1 MDRNFIGVVIALL
14 CGAVVGIERQWSGHA
29 TGAGSHFAGI
39 RTFTLLGGL
48 SGAAGLLWTSGYDP
62 LATVLIA
69 GAVAL
74 VAIGYAAVARRD
86 LEATTEVAALV
97 VIAAGTLAGLGLW
110 RVASGIAVITVT
122 LLVEKSRLH
131 SMVSGLSDA
140 GLRAGIRFALMAIVI
155 LPLLPE
161 GPYGPLGGVRPR
173 ELWILVLFFSGL
185 SFFAYV
191 IRSIVG
197 TGHGY
202 VIAGLIGGLISS
214 TNVTLN
220 FSKTSAK
227 ERDAATP
234 LALGVLAA
242 CTMMY
247 LRVAITASVL
257 NRELGVALIPYML
270 APGLLGA
277 ALFVWGFRR
286 VSNST
291 SSNESEENPL
301 QLSSAIRMAV
311 LFQVVLYG
319 VTVVRDTWGQSGLIV
334 SGAVL
339 GLTDV
344 DALVISAAKTGAGN
358 LNAAVVS
365 TVAGTISNT
374 VLKMGLAAVLGK
386 GRYRVLVVGGLAL
399 LIIATGV
406 MLAVWR

>member
-1 MDRNFIGVVIALL
+1 MDQSSIGVVIALL
-14 CGAVVGIERQWSGHA
+14 CGAVVGVEREWSGHA
-29 TGAGSHFAGI
+29 TGASSHFAGV

-48 SGAAGLLWTSGYDP
+48 SGAAGLLWGSGYAP

-86 LEATTEVAALV
+86 LDATTEVAALV
-97 VIAAGTLAGLGLW
+97 VIAAGALAGIGMWGL
-110 RVASGIAVITVT
+110 ASGIAIVTVI
-122 LLVEKSRLH
+122 LLMEKSRLH
-131 SMVSGLSDA
+131 TLVSGLSDA
-140 GLRAGIRFALMAIVI
+140 GLRAGIRFALMAVVI

-197 TGHGY
+197 TGRGY
-202 VIAGLIGGLISS
+202 VIAGLLGGLISS

-220 FSKTSAK
+220 FSRTSAK
-227 ERDAATP
+227 KRDAATS

-247 LRVAITASVL
+247 LRVNITAAVL
-257 NRELGVALIPYML
+257 NRELGAALIPYML
-270 APGLLGA
+270 VPGLLGA
-277 ALFVWGFRR
+277 ALFAWGLRR
-286 VSNST
+286 VSNGT
-291 SSNESEENPL
+291 IPNDGQDNPL

-311 LFQVVLYG
+311 LFQFVLYC
-319 VTVVRDTWGQSGLIV
+319 VTAMRNAWGGSGLIM
-334 SGAVL
+334 SGAIL

-344 DALVISAAKTGAGN
+344 DALVISTAKTGIGN
-358 LNAAVVS
+358 LNAATVS
-365 TVAGTISNT
+365 TVVGTISNT
-374 VLKMGLAAVLGK
+374 VLKMSLAAALGR
-386 GRYRVLVVGGLAL
+386 GRFRVLVVCGLAAL
-399 LIIATGV
+399 AIASSV
-406 MLAVWR
+406 MLVVLR

>member
-1 MDRNFIGVVIALL
+1 MDQSSIGVVIALF
-14 CGAVVGIERQWSGHA
+14 CGAVVGVERQWSGHA
-29 TGAGSHFAGI
+29 TGAGSHFAGV

-48 SGAAGLLWTSGYDP
+48 SGAVGLLWGSGYAP

-86 LEATTEVAALV
+86 LDATTEVAALV
-97 VIAAGTLAGLGLW
+97 VIAAGALAGIGMWGL
-110 RVASGIAVITVT
+110 ASGIAIVTVI
-122 LLVEKSRLH
+122 LLMEKSRLH
-131 SMVSGLSDA
+131 TLVSGLSDA
-140 GLRAGIRFALMAIVI
+140 GLRAGIRFALMAVVI

-197 TGHGY
+197 TGRGY
-202 VIAGLIGGLISS
+202 VIAGLLGGLISS

-220 FSKTSAK
+220 FSRTSAK
-227 ERDAATP
+227 ERDAATS

-247 LRVAITASVL
+247 LRVNITAAVL
-257 NRELGVALIPYML
+257 NREVGAALIPYML
-270 APGLLGA
+270 VPGLLGA
-277 ALFVWGFRR
+277 ALFAWGLRR
-286 VSNST
+286 VSNGT
-291 SSNESEENPL
+291 IPNDGQDNPL

-311 LFQVVLYG
+311 LFQFVLYC
-319 VTVVRDTWGQSGLIV
+319 VTAIRDTWGGSGLII
-334 SGAVL
+334 SGAIL

-344 DALVISAAKTGAGN
+344 DALVISAAKTGTGN
-358 LNAAVVS
+358 LNTATVS
-365 TVAGTISNT
+365 TVVGTISNT
-374 VLKMGLAAVLGK
+374 VLKMSLAAVLGK
-386 GRYRVLVVGGLAL
+386 GRFRVLVVCGLAAL
-399 LIIATGV
+399 AITSGV
-406 MLAVWR
+406 ILVVLR